1 MLGAGIY
8 GLVGKA
14 AGVAGGALWLAFLT
28 ASAAALLTG
37 LSYASIASRYPRA
50 GGAAYVTGR
59 AYRRPWLAHAVG
71 LTVVCSGLLSIATQ
85 SKVVA
90 QNLGQLL
97 GTAFPGGEALL
108 AAGFVLVLAGI
119 VFRGVS
125 ESFWVNAVCT
135 VLEAGGLL
143 LVVVAG
149 ARFWG
154 DADLLELPDATSL
167 TSGAGA
173 LLLVQGA
180 ILTFFSFIGFEDIL
194 NVGEEAKNPQRTMP
208 LALIAAMLVAMA
220 VYLAVSVTA
229 VSVVP
234 WRELS
239 AAPAPLRLVIERA
252 APWFPAIGFTA
263 ITIASVAN
271 TALVNYVMASRMIYG
286 MARQDLLPGA
296 LGRVH
301 AGRRTPHLAIL
312 AILGAVVALQLVG
325 DIEQLAG
332 ATVLLLL
339 AVFAV
344 VNGALILLKRREG
357 PKPGCFDVPVAVPAG
372 GVLVCG
378 AMIAAQAMRDDPTA
392 PALAAGLIGAIL
404 LLRVPLGRAGVS
416 PQQRRRA

>member
-28 ASAAALLTG
+28 ASLAALLTG

-71 LTVVCSGLLSIATQ
+71 LTVVTSGLLSIATQ

-90 QNLGQLL
+90 QNLGQVL
-97 GTAFPGGEALL
+97 GTGAPGLETLL
-108 AAGFVLVLAGI
+108 AAGFALLLAGI

-135 VLEAGGLL
+135 VLEAGGLV

-154 DADLLELPDATSL
+154 RADLFELPGSTTIA
-167 TSGAGA
+167 SGAGA

-180 ILTFFSFIGFEDIL
+180 ILTFFSFIGFEDVL
-194 NVGEEAKNPQRTMP
+194 NVGEEAKDPARTMP
-208 LALIAAMLVAMA
+208 LALIAAMLIAMA

-239 AAPAPLRLVIERA
+239 AAPAPLRLVVERS
-252 APWFPAIGFTA
+252 APWFPAIGFTV

-286 MARQDLLPGA
+286 MARQDLLPGT

-301 AGRRTPHLAIL
+301 GGRRTPHIAIAVIL
-312 AILGAVVALQLVG
+312 AAVVALQLAG

-357 PKPGCFDVPVAVPAG
+357 PKPGCFDVPAIVPAG
-372 GVLVCG
+372 GVLVCLG
-378 AMIAAQAMRDDPTA
+378 MIAAQAMRDDPTA
-392 PALAAGLIGAIL
+392 PLLAAGLIGAIL
-404 LLRVPLGRAGVS
+404 LLYALVGRR
-416 PQQRRRA
+416 QQRRRA